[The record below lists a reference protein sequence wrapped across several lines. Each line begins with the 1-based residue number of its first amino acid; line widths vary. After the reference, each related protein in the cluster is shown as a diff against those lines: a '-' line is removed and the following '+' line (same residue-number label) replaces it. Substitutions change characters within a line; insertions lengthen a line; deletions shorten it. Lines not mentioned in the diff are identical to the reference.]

1 MTTPRPA
8 AAAALLLAAA
18 ALAGC
23 ARKTPDP
30 VPPKAQTVTVA
41 APVVRPVLDYED
53 FMGRTEPYRL
63 VELRSRVTGHLT
75 AVHFKDG
82 EDVVKGEPLFEVDRR
97 PYAAEYDKAAASVE
111 KARAHVETARL
122 NHDRALV
129 SYGKGVTGR
138 EALDIAAGELNEAR
152 ADVGAAVAA
161 QQIAATNL
169 EFTRVAA
176 PFDGRVSRR
185 MVDPG
190 NLVKADETLLTTV
203 VTLDPIY
210 AAFDIDERTVLRLR
224 ELIRKGELMSSRETA
239 RYVQV
244 GLAGDA
250 EDEFPLSGQI
260 VFRDNQ
266 IAPGTGTLRLRAL
279 LHNPWLGREPKY
291 LLSPGQFVRVRL
303 PIGNPREATL
313 VPERALGTD
322 QGRRYVFVVNA
333 QNKVERRDVEVGP
346 QYGEYRVVENAKVR
360 PENRVAPT
368 DRVVVDGLLRVRPGA
383 DVVVKP
389 AGPTRLPADAALTLR
404 PETAPAPRAVGSG
417 Q

>member
-1 MTTPRPA
+1 MTPPRL

-18 ALAGC
+18 AIAGC
-23 ARKTPDP
+23 ARKTPE
-30 VPPKAQTVTVA
+30 PPPSKAQTVTFA
-41 APVVRPVLDYED
+41 YPVVRPVLDYED

-82 EDVVKGEPLFEVDRR
+82 EDVVKGEPLFEIDRR
-97 PYAAEYDKAAASVE
+97 PYAAEYDRAAAALE

-122 NHDRALV
+122 NYDRALV
-129 SYGKGVTGR
+129 SYNKGVTGR
-138 EALDIAAGELNEAR
+138 EALDIAAGEVNEAK

-169 EFTRVAA
+169 EFTRIAA
-176 PFDGRVSRR
+176 PFDGRVGRR

-224 ELIRKGELMSSRETA
+224 GLIRKGEITSSRETA
-239 RYVQV
+239 RTVGI

-250 EDEFPLSGQI
+250 EDEFPHTGQI

-266 IAPGTGTLRLRAL
+266 IAAGTGTLRVRAL

-313 VPERALGTD
+313 VPERALGSD

-333 QNKVERRDVEVGP
+333 EDKVERRYVEVGP
-346 QYGEYRVVENAKVR
+346 QYGEYRVVENAKVG
-360 PENRVAPT
+360 PENRIAPT

-383 DVVVKP
+383 AVVVKE
-389 AGPTRLPADAALTLR
+389 AGPSRLPPETALTLR
-404 PETAPAPRAVGSG
+404 PETSPAPRPRTP
-417 Q
+417 